1 MGYFIHVAMI
11 YGLKNSLYKQLAI
24 LFSHV
29 MLVCGDVIKELA
41 SFTKLTYDVDVLGRF
56 KGFIVLNDV
65 GMIKS

>member
-11 YGLKNSLYKQLAI
+11 YGLENSLDKQLAI

-29 MLVCGDVIKELA
+29 MLVCGYVIKELA
-41 SFTKLTYDVDVLGRF
+41 SFTKLTNDVDVLGRF